1 MTTPTLHKVA
11 ESRVQ
16 ECLQIASKKTKIS
29 FKFEGVKFF
38 NKSQAAGYV
47 IPSRGN
53 VVHLNMDLLK
63 KNQDTF
69 INKIIPHEVA
79 HLVAS
84 TINPSD
90 TSHHGPTWK
99 RVMQGVFNLEPI
111 RCHDMDTTGIG
122 RNVKRFVYIC
132 SCQKHTIGSTRH
144 NKITTGAKYHCGAC
158 KKELV
163 FLKSL

>member
-1 MTTPTLHKVA
+1 MTTPTLHQVA
-11 ESRVQ
+11 ALRVQ
-16 ECLQIASKKTKIS
+16 ECLQIASKKTKIA
-29 FKFEGVKFF
+29 FRFEGVKFF
-38 NKSQAAGYV
+38 NKSSTAGYV
-47 IPSRGN
+47 IPSSGN
-53 VVHLNMDLLK
+53 VVHLNIDLLK
-63 KNQDTF
+63 KNQDRF
-69 INKIIPHEVA
+69 INEIIPHEVA

-99 RVMQGVFNLEPI
+99 RVMRGVFNLEPV
-111 RCHDMDTTGIG
+111 RCHDMDTNGIG

-132 SCQKHTIGSTRH
+132 SCHKHTIGSVRH
-144 NKITTGAKYHCGAC
+144 NKIVSGAKYGCKDC